1 MSERLLPI
9 FSSKCFIISSLTIR
23 SLDDFIFVYGIR
35 KYSNYILFHVAKF
48 SHHHHLLKNGLFS
61 TVYSFPSFATVCGFI
76 SRLSILFH
84 WHKFLFLYQ
93 HHRVLITVALSYS
106 LKSES
111 LISPALFLSREY
123 FGYMGSFVFPY
134 KLYIFKNLCLKNVTP
149 LRKWRG
155 IEEPL
160 DESERG
166 EWKRRIKIQHSK
178 N

>member
-1 MSERLLPI
+1 MVSFAVQKLLNLIWSCLFIFVFIFITPGGGLKKNLLWFMSERLLPI

-61 TVYSFPSFATVCGFI
+61 TVYSFPSFAMVCGFI

-93 HHRVLITVALSYS
+93 HHLVLITVAL
-106 LKSES
+106 
-111 LISPALFLSREY
+111 
-123 FGYMGSFVFPY
+123 
-134 KLYIFKNLCLKNVTP
+134 
-149 LRKWRG
+149 
-155 IEEPL
+155 
-160 DESERG
+160 
-166 EWKRRIKIQHSK
+166 
-178 N
+178 